1 MTRFFSQIA
10 GMFFIKLVTPFAFL
24 TGLFLIVASPANAAS
39 IPMMEGETLD
49 KVERTYPRDFG
60 GKHVM
65 MVMLFDQEQ
74 QEQLD
79 GWADAIGELPEGVDM
94 IELALIGKVNGM
106 VKYFIKGGMRDA
118 LEDDD
123 VRQARTMPY
132 FGDAD
137 KVKKRMKIKDISQVQ
152 AFLLSPSGKVLWQ
165 GAGDYAGQFSA
176 LPPLS
181 D

>member
-1 MTRFFSQIA
+1 MTRVLSKHAVIIFA
-10 GMFFIKLVTPFAFL
+10 PLLAAFL
-24 TGLFLIVASPANAAS
+24 LAASYASAAS

-49 KVERTYPRDFG
+49 KVERTYPKDFG

-65 MVMLFDQEQ
+65 MVMLFDQDQ
-74 QEQLD
+74 QDQLN
-79 GWADAIGELPEGVDM
+79 GWADAASDLPEGVDM

-106 VKYFIKGGMRDA
+106 VKFFIKGGMRDA
-118 LEDDD
+118 LEDDKA
-123 VRQARTMPY
+123 RLARTMPY

-137 KVKKRMKIKDISQVQ
+137 KVKKRMKITDITHVQ

-165 GAGDYAGQFSA
+165 SAGDYDGQFST
-176 LPPLS
+176 LPELS